1 MKPASGSSSVQRV
14 YFALAFFNV
23 GTLVVSL
30 LLGHQLMSVYR
41 GSVELNEQWAGRLA
55 LYAQLGQL
63 VTEANAPGNDVFV
76 DKDVAGQRSRLA
88 TISQQVD
95 QTFAQAEADLSRLAP
110 SEQVTLSPRLA
121 RARREFG
128 VMQGE
133 AKAIFDTYSAGDVD
147 AAGTHM
153 GQMDQAFARTSAE
166 LDGLRTAVQQIQ
178 SSAFV
183 QQLQVASQSQQAQYG
198 LMALVVLM
206 VAAVVAYGFRLQR
219 TMSRK
224 QAELDRANEGMRL
237 VLDNVEQGLLTV
249 DLSARIVGERSQAV
263 GRWLTDAAPG
273 VVVWRA
279 LEKADKKCAQWLE
292 AGWSLITEDVMPL
305 EVAIEQMPRR
315 LRIGEQV
322 FSLGYRPIFEGP
334 RLSRMLLVL
343 TDITAAV
350 RSERLEL
357 QQRET
362 LAMFERVMRDRSGF
376 VEAFDDCGRLVDAV
390 VRLGDRDLTVVR
402 RQVHTLKG
410 NAASIGL
417 ASLASTCH
425 ELEDYLTESAGDLS
439 RPMVERLR
447 HEWDAL
453 SLRLHSLMGQHSNA
467 EVVVE
472 PEAFEALLDAVAT
485 EDVPRA
491 SVRTMVESLRM
502 EPASRRL
509 ERLAEQAQAVA
520 GRLTKGPLHVV
531 IESNGL
537 RFERER
543 WTPFFSSLVHLV
555 RNAVDHGIEALSDRV
570 ALGKGVGTLTFTTKV
585 VGDHLELCIADDGRG
600 VDLERLVAVA
610 TSRGLSVRDGVEA
623 MFLDGV
629 SSRDE
634 VTDLS
639 GRGVGMAAV
648 KAATEAMGGRV
659 TVDTRAGVG
668 TTFRF
673 TLPLI
678 GVGTELTRHATTSPA
693 QPRELR
699 LVAPRTP

>member
-1 MKPASGSSSVQRV
+1 MNRSSSVQRV

-30 LLGHQLMSVYR
+30 LLGHQLMSVYQ
-41 GSVELNEQWAGRLA
+41 GSVELNEQWAERLA
-55 LYAQLGQL
+55 MYAQLGQL

-76 DKDVAGQRSRLA
+76 DKDVAGQRARLE
-88 TISQQVD
+88 TISKQVE
-95 QTFAQAEADLSRLAP
+95 QTFVTAEADLTRLSP
-110 SEQVTLSPRLA
+110 SEQATLSSKLA
-121 RARREFG
+121 GARREFAT
-128 VMQGE
+128 MRAE
-133 AKAIFDTYSAGDVD
+133 AAAIFETYAKGDVD

-166 LDGLRTAVQQIQ
+166 LDGLRTEVQHIQ

-183 QQLQVASQSQQAQYG
+183 RQLEAASRSQSAQYG
-198 LMALVVLM
+198 LMGLVVLM

-224 QAELDRANEGMRL
+224 QAEIDRANEGMRL

-249 DLSARIVGERSQAV
+249 DLSARIVGERSEVV
-263 GRWLTDAAPG
+263 GRWLEAATPG
-273 VVVWRA
+273 TVVWRA
-279 LEKADKKCAQWLE
+279 LEQADKKCAQWLE
-292 AGWSLITEDVMPL
+292 AGWSLITEDVLPL
-305 EVAIEQMPRR
+305 EVAIDQLPKR
-315 LRIGEQV
+315 LRLGELTL
-322 FSLGYRPIFEGP
+322 SIGYRPIFEDAKV
-334 RLSRMLLVL
+334 SRVLVVL
-343 TDITAAV
+343 TDVTAAL

-362 LAMFERVMRDRSGF
+362 VGMFERVMRDRSGF
-376 VEAFDDCGRLVDAV
+376 LEAFDDCARLVNAV
-390 VRLGDRDLTVVR
+390 VMLGDRDLSIVR

-417 ASLASTCH
+417 ASLAATCH
-425 ELEDYLTESAGDLS
+425 ELEDSLTESPGDLS
-439 RPMVERLR
+439 RPQVERLR
-447 HEWDAL
+447 AEWDTL
-453 SLRLHSLMGQHSNA
+453 STRLHSLMGQHSKA

-472 PEAFEALLDAVAT
+472 PEAFEALLDAVTT
-485 EDVPRA
+485 EEVPRA

-509 ERLAEQAQAVA
+509 ERLAEQAQSVA
-520 GRLTKGPLHVV
+520 GRLMKGPLHVV

-537 RFERER
+537 RFDKER

-555 RNAVDHGIEALSDRV
+555 RNAVDHGLETLSDRV
-570 ALGKGVGTLTFTTKV
+570 ALGKGVGTLTFTTRV
-585 VGDHLELCIADDGRG
+585 TGEHVELCVGDDGRG
-600 VDLERLVAVA
+600 IDLERLVTVA
-610 TSRGLSVRDGVEA
+610 QARGLTVRDGVEA

-648 KAATEAMGGRV
+648 KAAAEAMGGDV
-659 TVDTRAGVG
+659 TVSTKEGAG

-673 TLPLI
+673 LLPLV
-678 GVGTELTRHATTSPA
+678 GVGTELPRRVMPA
-693 QPRELR
+693 QTPRQELR
-699 LVAPRTP
+699 LVAPRSP

>member
-1 MKPASGSSSVQRV
+1 MKASSGSSVQRV

-30 LLGHQLMSVYR
+30 FLGHQLMSVYR
-41 GSVELNEQWAGRLA
+41 GSVEVNEQWAERLS
-55 LYAQLGQL
+55 LYARLGQL

-76 DKDVAGQRSRLA
+76 DKDVAGQRARLETITREVEQTFSRAEVDLSTLA
-88 TISQQVD
+88 T
-95 QTFAQAEADLSRLAP
+95 
-110 SEQVTLSPRLA
+110 SEQATLSPRLA
-121 RARREFG
+121 DARREFRG
-128 VMQGE
+128 MQLE
-133 AKAIFDTYSAGDVD
+133 ANAIFDSYGQGDVD

-153 GQMDQAFARTSAE
+153 GQMDQAFARTSAA
-166 LDGLRTAVQQIQ
+166 LDGLRTEVQHIQ

-183 QQLQVASQSQQAQYG
+183 RQLEAASKSQSAQYA

-224 QAELDRANEGMRL
+224 QAEIDRANEGMRL

-249 DLSARIVGERSQAV
+249 DLSARVVGERSEAV
-263 GRWLTDAAPG
+263 GRWLPTVTAG
-273 VVVWRA
+273 TVVWRA
-279 LEKADKKCAQWLE
+279 LAPVDQKCAQWLE

-305 EVAIEQMPRR
+305 EVAIEQLPRR
-315 LRIGEQV
+315 LRLGDQV
-322 FSLGYRPIFEGP
+322 LSIGYRPIFEGG

-343 TDITAAV
+343 TDVTAAV

-362 LAMFERVMRDRSGF
+362 LSMFERVMRDRSGF
-376 VEAFDDCGRLVDAV
+376 VEAFDDCGRLVSAV
-390 VRLGDRDLTVVR
+390 VMLGDRDLTVVR

-447 HEWDAL
+447 QEWDAL
-453 SLRLHSLMGQHSNA
+453 SLRLHSLMGQHSHA

-472 PEAFEALLDAVAT
+472 PEAFEALLDAVTT
-485 EDVPRA
+485 EEVPRS

-509 ERLAEQAQAVA
+509 ERLAEQAQSVA
-520 GRLTKGPLHVV
+520 GRVMKGPLHVV

-537 RFERER
+537 RFDRER

-555 RNAVDHGIEALSDRV
+555 RNAVDHGLETLSDRV

-585 VGDHLELCIADDGRG
+585 TGDQLELCIADDGRG
-600 VDLERLVAVA
+600 IDLERLVAVA
-610 TSRGLSVRDGVEA
+610 RARGLVVRDGVEA
-623 MFLDGV
+623 MFLDGI

-648 KAATEAMGGRV
+648 KAATEAMGGRLS
-659 TVDTRAGVG
+659 VDTRAGVG

-673 TLPLI
+673 MLPLI
-678 GVGTELTRHATTSPA
+678 GVGAELSRRATPEPSPR
-693 QPRELR
+693 QELR